1 MMADMPIY
9 EFDGRVPAISTAAYL
24 APSAIVVGDVTI
36 GPDCYIGHGAILRGD
51 YGTIIVGAA
60 TAIEE
65 GVIVHAR
72 PQDRTVIG
80 QRVTVGHGA
89 MIHNATVHDGA
100 TIGMRAVVSDFA
112 VVGEG
117 ALIGELSL
125 VKRGQQVPA
134 RAIAVGSPAR
144 VIGEVG
150 AEQSDMAVW
159 AKELYVELA
168 RRYDAALREISR
180 DQVRSPDASEP
191 A

>member
-1 MMADMPIY
+1 MPIY
-9 EFDGRVPAISTAAYL
+9 EFDGRVPTISAAAYL
-24 APSAIVVGDVTI
+24 APSAIVIGDVTI

-51 YGTIIVGAA
+51 YGTIVVGAA

-72 PQDRTVIG
+72 PQDRTIIG
-80 QRVTVGHGA
+80 DRVTVGHGA
-89 MIHNATVHDGA
+89 MIHNATVRDGA
-100 TIGMRAVVSDFA
+100 TVGMRAVVSDFA

-117 ALIGELSL
+117 ALIGELGL

-134 RAIAVGSPAR
+134 RAIAVGAPAR

-150 AEQSDMAVW
+150 PEQSDMMVW
-159 AKELYVELA
+159 AKELYVDLA
-168 RRYDAALREISR
+168 HRYPAALREIGR
-180 DQVRSPDASEP
+180 DQVRDPGAARPP

>member
-1 MMADMPIY
+1 MPIY
-9 EFDGRVPAISTAAYL
+9 DFDGRVPAISAAAYL
-24 APSAIVVGDVTI
+24 APSAVIIGDVSI
-36 GPDCYIGHGAILRGD
+36 GADCYVGHGAILRGD
-51 YGTIIVGAA
+51 YGSIVIGEA

-65 GVIVHAR
+65 GVIIHAR
-72 PQDRTVIG
+72 PQDRTVLG

-112 VVGEG
+112 EVGAG

-134 RAIAVGSPAR
+134 RAIAVGSPVR

-150 AEQSDMAVW
+150 PEQSDMAVW
-159 AKELYVELA
+159 AKDLYVDLA
-168 RRYDAALREISR
+168 RRYEVALKEIPRE
-180 DQVRSPDASEP
+180 QVREP
-191 A
+191 GATPTAHR

>member
-1 MMADMPIY
+1 MPLY
-9 EFDGRVPAISTAAYL
+9 EFDGRVPAISPAAYL

-36 GPDCYIGHGAILRGD
+36 GPDCYVGHGAILRGD
-51 YGTIIVGAA
+51 YGTIVVGAA

-72 PQDRTVIG
+72 PQDRAVLG

-89 MIHNATVHDGA
+89 MIHNATIHDGA

-112 VVGEG
+112 VVGAG
-117 ALIGELSL
+117 ALVGELSL
-125 VKRGQQVPA
+125 VKRGQEVPA
-134 RAIAVGSPAR
+134 RAIAVGAPAR

-150 AEQSDMAVW
+150 PEQSDMAVW

-168 RRYDAALREISR
+168 HRYEAALREIPR
-180 DQVRSPDASEP
+180 AAVRAPGPEQT
-191 A
+191 

>member
-1 MMADMPIY
+1 MPIY

-24 APSAIVVGDVTI
+24 APSAIVIGDVTI
-36 GPDCYIGHGAILRGD
+36 GPDCYVGHGAILRGD
-51 YGTIIVGAA
+51 YGTIVVGAA

-72 PQDRTVIG
+72 PQDRTVLG

-112 VVGEG
+112 EVGAG
-117 ALIGELSL
+117 ALVGELSL
-125 VKRGQQVPA
+125 VKRGQRVPPG
-134 RAIAVGSPAR
+134 AIVVGAPAR
-144 VIGEVG
+144 VIGAVG
-150 AEQSDMAVW
+150 AGQHDMAVW

-168 RRYDAALREISR
+168 RRYQATLREIPRSA
-180 DQVRSPDASEP
+180 VREP
-191 A
+191 EPPAE